1 MKAMVLAVALLTGTA
16 ALAQTDYGTD
26 PNATTTPEATTPD
39 MTMPDSPTSQ
49 VPPADTTTTAP
60 AADSWS
66 TTAATTTAAPASGQV
81 VQPSNANPAHD
92 ARGIAVISLPAVVP
106 PGFNGIPGGAMGGPL
121 IDPATGQ
128 EISAAHDGDLP
139 ACSREV
145 TDRCLQTYERGRERS

>member
-16 ALAQTDYGTD
+16 ALAQSDYGAD
-26 PNATTTPEATTPD
+26 PNATPTSDATAPAS
-39 MTMPDSPTSQ
+39 TMPDSPTNQ
-49 VPPADTTTTAP
+49 VP

-66 TTAATTTAAPASGQV
+66 TTAATTTSAPASPQV
-81 VQPSNANPAHD
+81 VQPSNANPERD

-128 EISAAHDGDLP
+128 EIAAAHAGDLP